1 MWKLIIN
8 NKVLSLSFK
17 TKREAMEEIINRE
30 GLLKYLGVNNV
41 YRIKRV

>member
-8 NKVLSLSFK
+8 NKILSLSFK
-17 TKREAMEEIINRE
+17 TKREATEEIINRE
-30 GLLKYLGVNNV
+30 GLLKYLGVTNV

>member
-17 TKREAMEEIINRE
+17 TKREAMEEITNRE

>member
-1 MWKLIIN
+1 MWKLFIN
-8 NKVLSLSFK
+8 NKVLSLIFK

-30 GLLKYLGVNNV
+30 GLLKYLGVKDV

>member
-8 NKVLSLSFK
+8 NKILSLSFK
-17 TKREAMEEIINRE
+17 TKKEATEEIINRE